1 MGVAVQIP
9 FINQAMYVG
18 PLAKAMNGAD
28 ISWIVSLIVTS
39 LVYYPLAR
47 KSMNVPSQMIYPSQV
62 QAAPTHA
69 GKSFAATTYA
79 VQAG

>member
-1 MGVAVQIP
+1 MGVVVQIP

-47 KSMNVPSQMIYPSQV
+47 RSMNVPGQMIYPSP
-62 QAAPTHA
+62 AP
-69 GKSFAATTYA
+69 AATTGADRNFAGATYA